1 MSYDIE
7 KDVDYAEYENLIR
20 THCADNIPLAKRI
33 IKLYRELSFQGK
45 KEVFDILI
53 LHILHEIYSLFPFSP
68 LLQNENIL
76 VDKLEKFRKLGLLE
90 HVIEVVCFFA
100 AIQKKM
106 YEETIKSLPR
116 NASNKKKQVMTR
128 YCIELEIY
136 LQEVENLWHKPSED
150 GEPVRTVR
158 SLRKNK
164 NAAIENVYENHSA
177 EIEKK
182 LRSCGFQGDCKKQ
195 FTNCFNYYT
204 DKYVEDFNDGKT
216 LNGYP
221 REKRAPRSAASRER
235 SSRAAEKFWAQRKM
249 KQ

>member
-20 THCADNIPLAKRI
+20 THYADNIPLAERVF
-33 IKLYRELSFQGK
+33 KLYRELNFPEK
-45 KEVFDILI
+45 KVVFDILI
-53 LHILHEIYSLFPFSP
+53 LQDILALRPFSP
-68 LLQNENIL
+68 LRKKAESNI
-76 VDKLEKFRKLGLLE
+76 DKMERFRKLGLLE
-90 HVIEVVCFFA
+90 QVMDVVCFFA